1 MVVITQN
8 DKYPYVS
15 HMDYMKAILQYG
27 PQWSSPPDSHALV
40 QPPPTL
46 IHGYANKIWHK

>member
-15 HMDYMKAILQYG
+15 YMDYMETILQYG